1 MSDMK
6 ALMELMNAFNQGG
19 PGNQFS
25 QTYNPA
31 AQYGPRSSPMPSPQ
45 GVGTP
50 PGIQTDNKMLQML
63 NPRMFGPG
71 EQGSAPSTQDQTP
84 DNILAMS
91 GTPMG
96 SPGGAKGGRKSSPQP
111 LGPAPAQPQGMA
123 SKGGAK

>member
-50 PGIQTDNKMLQML
+50 PGVQTDNKMLEML

-71 EQGSAPSTQDQTP
+71 EQGSAPHRQPCDISTF
-84 DNILAMS
+84 S
-91 GTPMG
+91 GKMG
-96 SPGGAKGGRKSSPQP
+96 SPGGSKKIIPMYK
-111 LGPAPAQPQGMA
+111 PQGMG
-123 SKGGAK
+123 SEGGAK

>member
-6 ALMELMNAFNQGG
+6 ALMQLMNAFNQGG

-50 PGIQTDNKMLQML
+50 PGVQTDNRMLEML

-71 EQGSAPSTQDQTP
+71 EQGSASSNPASISTFSQEGGGGSMK
-84 DNILAMS
+84 N
-91 GTPMG
+91 PMY
-96 SPGGAKGGRKSSPQP
+96 K
-111 LGPAPAQPQGMA
+111 PQGMGL
-123 SKGGAK
+123 KGGAK